1 LSLLN
6 SNFSSNAPMHD
17 KETNVIH
24 QDEGMIYL
32 SSSPFKIIIVVTYS
46 NNIKFLST
54 IVKMCAYV
62 YVCEVLF

>member
-1 LSLLN
+1 
-6 SNFSSNAPMHD
+6 MHD